1 MHLCTEVHF
10 YRWFEL
16 PAVLCLWLPPGCLFS
31 YSEYVGDL
39 WLGRSPHYVLQLTM
53 SGDFTFVP
61 PPEAPVFRP
70 TEEEFDNPLNYIM
83 KIRHIGTKTGICK
96 IIPPK
101 SWNPPFAVNM
111 KEFTFTPRIQRL
123 YELEAQ
129 SRIKLNFISRLYKY
143 IRSQGGD
150 KIRVPS
156 IGGRFLDLHALH
168 KQVHDAGGYD
178 KVCKDHLW
186 ASVAEKL
193 GYHGR
198 FTYSI
203 KVNYEKLLLAF
214 DQIIYSSD
222 HEKEDR
228 PPSERGSYA
237 KRLRTSSASTPE
249 TIDLS
254 SNKELRNL
262 RFYGPGPKA
271 AVPTSGHLKSHT
283 SQAEIRSTTIDDFRC
298 RICSRG
304 DDESN
309 LLVCDTESCQACYH
323 TYCLKPPL
331 RSVPK
336 CQWTCPT
343 CIRALCTQPP
353 DPYGFPQSNKC
364 YALHEFGVMADE
376 FKSNYFGRLCSEVPC
391 SVVEQEFWR
400 ILQEYNDDV
409 VVEYGADIHSSSQG
423 SGFPT
428 INRLQNLVGT
438 AQQLEEAKMYAVNP
452 WNLNILPLLDRSVL
466 RFIKGNIDG
475 MKIPWCYVG
484 MVFSSFC
491 WHIEDHWSYS
501 INFNH
506 WGEPKTW
513 YGVSRLHAE
522 DFERAM
528 WKHAPELFE
537 QAPDLLHHIT
547 TNMNPNILQA
557 EGVPV
562 YRTDQ
567 YCGEFVVTFPRAYHA
582 GFNQGFNFAEAVNI
596 CLPDW
601 LPIGRACVEH
611 YAQMKRHCVFSNNE
625 LLCTLAEVAVG
636 RCRPE
641 EVLQLTNP
649 CRDPEKVTSL
659 GTKNDA
665 TTKPCLPAGCST
677 AGLDISA
684 VAIVHQEF
692 TILLN
697 EERRLR
703 QLALNLGIAKM
714 ERVRFDELSD
724 DVRVCDA
731 CLTTLFLSGISC
743 PCATSPVQSLPG
755 RLSPAVRECHV
766 SPNKRRKS
774 GVEGDVGLENP
785 ADAIASCGSAEDD
798 QQHVR
803 RYIVCLHH
811 CDQLCSE
818 CTPSTWTLK
827 YHYTIEE
834 LEDLER
840 SLAIRLESFYAW
852 RDSLTKLI
860 STTEPKLKQDHNP
873 QLTVVG
879 VKPESPDLPKEGT
892 VRTNFVMSLS
902 DLRDKIKIGRD
913 SCYHTDDVFAEAGAI
928 LERAEHLVHVCAL
941 VRSTIMSA
949 SVNTEPSSTSPNLV
963 RFQFRL
969 PATFATPSSTTFVPV
984 LHEIDTN
991 NPRELDVGRL
1001 LDACKQLHP
1010 LNVMTEPDVQQL
1022 DRFLSRLSEW
1032 RQSVRKTAACVCR
1045 LSLTTA
1051 TRNLV
1056 MHCPITY
1063 EDLDCKQMEHLS
1075 SDEQV
1080 LVLLSRVLMNINEEF
1095 PGFAPRLPEWAL
1107 LNLLNQ
1113 AVKWLCIYQ
1122 KQSGENEQSIWT
1134 LPHLRQ
1140 HSSVGESLLGQ
1151 LNEYEASRKA
1161 DSNSRN
1167 ATPSSNSTLEVTMA
1181 PVSRLLQAR
1190 MHTALGHLSQ
1200 LLVQIDSLITI
1211 LCETLGV
1218 PGSFSCS
1225 EVQIVL
1231 AQFQSLKVNHLVL
1244 RDFSDSQDKVAD
1256 SGANEKTLTTG
1267 SSAIDFKTTIN
1278 VDSLL
1283 KASVPSVEATQP
1295 PELVLRLHTLLTDRV
1310 RQLLAQ
1316 RFDRTYE
1323 PITSRPQLTQTE
1335 VLLALGNLFD
1345 SPSPTNATD
1354 SPPASAE
1361 SRFQVDGTLKANLR
1375 QLSAL
1380 VTLTNQTSRWIHEK
1394 LLGENICDPSS
1405 DVPLIKLLIPR
1416 FPTEAH
1422 NANNF
1427 EQFMDVYAKSP
1438 TDAEKLF
1445 DDLARRSQD
1454 AIRALLT
1461 DALFDGTLCF
1471 GCVQHLGPIETSGSS
1486 TVSAS
1491 SCSFCPLISSLAI
1504 SQEDHLE
1511 LKNLLLQPSVL
1522 CTPHAVALSGHFKQI
1537 DEWKRSID
1545 TILRSNTVVLDS
1557 ITAHMDPMLVS
1568 RLTEVRRT
1576 VACIPTAPNSIR
1588 DSRSVCE
1595 QSKLFV
1601 SQLQT
1606 MLGVGLTF
1614 SIRLDMECR
1623 FLRCLVSVLMSKAN
1637 SN

>member
-1 MHLCTEVHF
+1 M
-10 YRWFEL
+10 
-16 PAVLCLWLPPGCLFS
+16 A
-31 YSEYVGDL
+31 
-39 WLGRSPHYVLQLTM
+39 
-53 SGDFTFVP
+53 GDFTFVP

-101 SWNPPFAVNM
+101 
-111 KEFTFTPRIQRL
+111 
-123 YELEAQ
+123 AQ

-143 IRSQGGD
+143 IRCQGGD

-193 GYHGR
+193 GYPGR

-222 HEKEDR
+222 HEKN
-228 PPSERGSYA
+228 
-237 KRLRTSSASTPE
+237 PE

-271 AVPTSGHLKSHT
+271 AVPTSGHLKLAHT

-336 CQWTCPT
+336 CQWTCPM

-438 AQQLEEAKMYAVNP
+438 AQQLEEAKMYAINP

-513 YGVSRLHAE
+513 YGVSRLHAD

-659 GTKNDA
+659 GTKSDV

-692 TILLN
+692 TILLS

-703 QLALNLGIAKM
+703 QLALNLGIAQM

-743 PCATSPVQSLPG
+743 PCAASPVQSLPG
-755 RLSPAVRECHV
+755 RLSPAARECHV
-766 SPNKRRKS
+766 SPNKKRKS

-798 QQHVR
+798 PQHIR

-840 SLAIRLESFYAW
+840 SLAICLESFYAW
-852 RDSLTKLI
+852 RDSLTKLV
-860 STTEPKLKQDHNP
+860 STTESKLKQDQNP

-902 DLRDKIKIGRD
+902 DLRDKISIGRD
-913 SCYHTDDVFAEAGAI
+913 SCYHTDDVFVEADAI
-928 LERAEHLVHVCAL
+928 LERAEHLVHVCAM
-941 VRSTIMSA
+941 VRSTILSA
-949 SVNTEPSSTSPNLV
+949 SVNTEQSSTSPNLV

-969 PATFATPSSTTFVPV
+969 PAT
-984 LHEIDTN
+984 
-991 NPRELDVGRL
+991 PRELDVGRL

-1022 DRFLSRLSEW
+1022 DHFLSRLSEW

-1080 LVLLSRVLMNINEEF
+1080 LVLLSRVLMNIGEEY
-1095 PGFAPRLPEWAL
+1095 PGFAHRLPEWAL

-1134 LPHLRQ
+1134 LPHLRK

-1161 DSNSRN
+1161 DSNSRH

-1200 LLVQIDSLITI
+1200 LIVQIDSLITI

-1244 RDFSDSQDKVAD
+1244 RDFSDLQDKVAD
-1256 SGANEKTLTTG
+1256 SGANEKTLVTG

-1278 VDSLL
+1278 VDNLL
-1283 KASVPSVEATQP
+1283 KTSIPSEEATQP

-1316 RFDRTYE
+1316 RFDRTYV
-1323 PITSRPQLTQTE
+1323 PITSRPQLTQAE
-1335 VLLALGNLFD
+1335 VLLALGSLFD
-1345 SPSPTNATD
+1345 SPSPTDATG
-1354 SPPASAE
+1354 SPSASAE
-1361 SRFQVDGTLKANLR
+1361 PRFQVDETLKANLR

-1394 LLGENICDPSS
+1394 LLGENICDPAS
-1405 DVPLIKLLIPR
+1405 DVPFIKLLIPR
-1416 FPTEAH
+1416 FPNEAH

-1454 AIRALLT
+1454 AIRAFLT

-1471 GCVQHLGPIETSGSS
+1471 GCAQQLGPNETSGSN
-1486 TVSAS
+1486 T
-1491 SCSFCPLISSLAI
+1491 
-1504 SQEDHLE
+1504 
-1511 LKNLLLQPSVL
+1511 
-1522 CTPHAVALSGHFKQI
+1522 
-1537 DEWKRSID
+1537 RSID
-1545 TILRSNTVVLDS
+1545 TLLRSNMALLDS

-1576 VACIPTAPNSIR
+1576 VACIPTAPNSTR

-1623 FLRCLVSVLMSKAN
+1623 FLRCLVSVLMPKAN

>member
-1 MHLCTEVHF
+1 MT
-10 YRWFEL
+10 
-16 PAVLCLWLPPGCLFS
+16 G
-31 YSEYVGDL
+31 G
-39 WLGRSPHYVLQLTM
+39 
-53 SGDFTFVP
+53 FTFIP

-129 SRIKLNFISRLYKY
+129 SRVKLNFISRLYKY

-168 KQVHDAGGYD
+168 KQVRDAGGYD

-186 ASVAEKL
+186 ATVAENL

-214 DQIIYSSD
+214 DQIIYSPD

-237 KRLRTSSASTPE
+237 KRLRTSSASALD

-271 AVPTSGHLKSHT
+271 AVPSSGRLKSHT
-283 SQAEIRSTTIDDFRC
+283 SQTEIRSTSIDDFRC

-304 DDESN
+304 DDEGN

-336 CQWTCPT
+336 CQWTCPA

-353 DPYGFPQSNKC
+353 DPYGFPQSSKS

-438 AQQLEEAKMYAVNP
+438 AQQLEEAKMYATNP

-636 RCRPE
+636 KCRPE

-659 GTKNDA
+659 GTKSGD
-665 TTKPCLPAGCST
+665 TTKLFLPAGCST

-692 TILLN
+692 TVLLS

-703 QLALNLGIAKM
+703 QLALNLGITQM

-731 CLTTLFLSGISC
+731 CLTTLFLSGVSC
-743 PCATSPVQSLPG
+743 RCAASSVHSLPD
-755 RLSPAVRECHV
+755 RLSPAVSECHV
-766 SPNKRRKS
+766 APNKRRKS
-774 GVEGDVGLENP
+774 NVEDDVGLENP
-785 ADAIASCGSAEDD
+785 ADAITSCSSAEDD

-818 CTPSTWTLK
+818 CTPSSWTLK

-840 SLAIRLESFYAW
+840 SLATCLESFYAW
-852 RDSLTKLI
+852 RESLTKLV
-860 STTEPKLKQDHNP
+860 STTEPKLKQDQNP
-873 QLTVVG
+873 QLPVVS
-879 VKPESPDLPKEGT
+879 VKPESSGLPKEST
-892 VRTNFVMSLS
+892 VRTDFVMLLS
-902 DLRDKIKIGRD
+902 DLRDKISVGRD
-913 SCYHTDDVFAEAGAI
+913 SCYHTDDVFVEAETI
-928 LERAEHLVHVCAL
+928 LDRAEHLVHVCAL
-941 VRSTIMSA
+941 VRSTILSKSVSTQQSSA
-949 SVNTEPSSTSPNLV
+949 SPNLV

-1051 TRNLV
+1051 TRSLV

-1063 EDLDCKQMEHLS
+1063 EDIDCKQMEHLS

-1080 LVLLSRVLMNINEEF
+1080 LVLLSRVLVNISEEF

-1107 LNLLNQ
+1107 LNLLNR

-1122 KQSGENEQSIWT
+1122 KQSGENEHSIWT
-1134 LPHLRQ
+1134 LPQLRQ
-1140 HSSVGESLLGQ
+1140 HSSVGESLLSQ
-1151 LNEYEASRKA
+1151 LNEYGASRKP

-1167 ATPSSNSTLEVTMA
+1167 ATPGSNCTLGVTMA

-1200 LLVQIDSLITI
+1200 LVVQVDSLITI

-1231 AQFQSLKVNHLVL
+1231 DQFQSLKVNHLVL
-1244 RDFSDSQDKVAD
+1244 WDFSGSQYKTAD
-1256 SGANEKTLTTG
+1256 LGANEESLITG
-1267 SSAIDFKTTIN
+1267 SSANDFKTTIN

-1295 PELVLRLHTLLTDRV
+1295 SELVLRLHTMLAERV
-1310 RQLLAQ
+1310 RQLLVEH
-1316 RFDRTYE
+1316 FDRAYE
-1323 PITSRPQLTQTE
+1323 PITSRPQLTQAE
-1335 VLLALGNLFD
+1335 VLVALGRLFD
-1345 SPSPTNATD
+1345 SSFPTDATT
-1354 SPPASAE
+1354 SSASAE
-1361 SRFQVDGTLKANLR
+1361 LGFHIDGTLKEDLH
-1375 QLSAL
+1375 QLSTL
-1380 VTLTNQTSRWIHEK
+1380 VSLTNQASHWIHEK
-1394 LLGENICDPSS
+1394 FLSESNYDPAS
-1405 DVPLIKLLIPR
+1405 DVPLIK
-1416 FPTEAH
+1416 
-1422 NANNF
+1422 
-1427 EQFMDVYAKSP
+1427 VSSP
-1438 TDAEKLF
+1438 
-1445 DDLARRSQD
+1445 
-1454 AIRALLT
+1454 
-1461 DALFDGTLCF
+1461 
-1471 GCVQHLGPIETSGSS
+1471 VVTS
-1486 TVSAS
+1486 
-1491 SCSFCPLISSLAI
+1491 
-1504 SQEDHLE
+1504 
-1511 LKNLLLQPSVL
+1511 
-1522 CTPHAVALSGHFKQI
+1522 
-1537 DEWKRSID
+1537 
-1545 TILRSNTVVLDS
+1545 
-1557 ITAHMDPMLVS
+1557 
-1568 RLTEVRRT
+1568 
-1576 VACIPTAPNSIR
+1576 CI
-1588 DSRSVCE
+1588 
-1595 QSKLFV
+1595 
-1601 SQLQT
+1601 
-1606 MLGVGLTF
+1606 
-1614 SIRLDMECR
+1614 
-1623 FLRCLVSVLMSKAN
+1623 
-1637 SN
+1637 